1 MADSAEGKLVV
12 FSGPSG
18 VGKTT
23 VLRQLFERSPV
34 PLVESVSATT
44 REPRPGEKDGI
55 DYNFLSHEKF
65 ETLRRQKEFI
75 ECFQVFGSGDWY
87 GTLKSQ
93 VGPGLESGEWV
104 VLEIDVK
111 GAISVMEFY
120 PDAITIFIEPASL
133 EELERRLRG
142 RGTESEEWVRKRL
155 RQAKEELAQADRY
168 RFRVINDHIDRAVDE
183 ICDILTKSGG

>member
-1 MADSAEGKLVV
+1 MADSADGKLVV

-23 VLRQLFERSPV
+23 VLRQLFERCPV
-34 PLVESVSATT
+34 PLVGSVSATT

-55 DYNFLSHEKF
+55 DYNFLSHEEF

-93 VGPGLESGEWV
+93 VAPGLESGKWI

-120 PDAITIFIEPASL
+120 PEAITIFIGPASL
-133 EELERRLRG
+133 DELERRLRG

-155 RQAKEELAQADRY
+155 RQAKQELAQADRY
-168 RFRVINDHIDRAVDE
+168 RFRVINDDIDRAVDE